1 MTLMEDF
8 ETEDSYK
15 KMNEVEKKLE
25 NIVQIQVTD
34 LAIYEFVEYLE
45 DLLKECYDLEL
56 EVLSKETELEM
67 KENELKLNTDWKE
80 VLTGSNNADTRKAY
94 IEDKLH
100 LLRDEVREKKLEL
113 KFKYKKYDLE
123 KLRYSGMKQI
133 HYRETEF
140 KGLRTC

>member
-1 MTLMEDF
+1 MEDF

-15 KMNEVEKKLE
+15 KLNEGEKKLE
-25 NIVQIQVTD
+25 DIVQIQVTD

-45 DLLKECYDLEL
+45 DLLKKCYDLEV
-56 EVLSKETELEM
+56 EILSKETELEM

-113 KFKYKKYDLE
+113 KFKYKKHDLE
-123 KLRYSGMKQI
+123 KLRYSSMKQI

>member
-1 MTLMEDF
+1 MTNVEDF
-8 ETEDSYK
+8 ETADSYK

-45 DLLKECYDLEL
+45 DLLKKCYDLEV
-56 EVLSKETELEM
+56 EILSKETELEM

-113 KFKYKKYDLE
+113 KFKYKKFDLE
-123 KLRYSGMKQI
+123 KLRYSSMKQI

>member
-1 MTLMEDF
+1 MTMEEDF
-8 ETEDSYK
+8 ETADSYK
-15 KMNEVEKKLE
+15 KMNEVERKLE

-123 KLRYSGMKQI
+123 KLRYSGMKQ
-133 HYRETEF
+133 
-140 KGLRTC
+140 

>member
-1 MTLMEDF
+1 MTIMEDF
-8 ETEDSYK
+8 ETADSYK
-15 KMNEVEKKLE
+15 KLNEVEKKLE
-25 NIVQIQVTD
+25 DIVQIQITD
-34 LAIYEFVEYLE
+34 LAIYEFVDYLE
-45 DLLKECYDLEL
+45 NLLKECYEL
-56 EVLSKETELEM
+56 EFEILSKETELEM
-67 KENELKLNTDWKE
+67 KKNDLKLNTDWEE
-80 VLTGSNNADTRKAY
+80 VLTGANNADTRKAY

-100 LLRDEVREKKLEL
+100 LVRDEVREKKLEL

>member
-67 KENELKLNTDWKE
+67 KENELKLNTVWKE